1 MKIKNLFKALFFS
14 EDSEPVVVFDA
25 KSTELPDKNLHN
37 NAESVYG
44 RSSSLEQEVSFFATC
59 KEKAR
64 QKYMCEN
71 MDPLL
76 DKIKEEITVQPLL
89 ARVIRN
95 ISKGVLKNGYRF
107 ECSERNV
114 EIESAIKRKFDN
126 LLMESGYEENE
137 FLQETLMNLIKY
149 SNVFVKPLRSGT
161 TNKLIGV
168 LNMQNKGFSVS
179 KAIGTGIAKQYK
191 FERKGVISGYVQT
204 KADKAKL
211 FNAPYDIWHCAFSK
225 ETDEVFGMPIWVS
238 VIPIIKKYNY
248 LISSSI
254 DSYSDQSIEQTIFRV
269 GLTKNGNVKPVTP
282 ESFNSLK
289 NQLQHNQGEDI
300 ITDVPVDPVTVSKT
314 YTSPDKI
321 LDVLSTQVIAGLF
334 TSESQL
340 GRSGAGRQDSET
352 QQSNTDGIVLEFQKT
367 LENFLNKTMIKEI
380 AKELYPLEYLKNPVK
395 IKFIPAF
402 NDTERLEK
410 HAVFKFQGGIIDL
423 DEAREICGHTTQ
435 INSSK
440 TNYEL
445 YQKTEIDG
453 TTQNTNSPAN
463 QHTSGTGT
471 TKKSKNQ

>member
-1 MKIKNLFKALFFS
+1 MKIKDFFKDLFFS
-14 EDSEPVVVFDA
+14 EDSEPVVVSDA
-25 KSTELPDKNLHN
+25 KSAELSDKNLHN

-44 RSSSLEQEVSFFATC
+44 KGSTLQSEVLFYANC
-59 KEKAR
+59 KEKLR

-71 MDPLL
+71 MDALL

-95 ISKGVLKNGYRF
+95 ISKGVLKNGYKF
-107 ECSERNV
+107 ECAERNT
-114 EIESAIKRKFDN
+114 EMEAAIKRRFDN
-126 LLMESGYEENE
+126 LLINSGYEESE
-137 FLQETLMNLIKY
+137 FLQEALMNLIKY
-149 SNVFVKPLRSGT
+149 SNIFVKPLRDGQ

-191 FERKGVISGYVQT
+191 FERKGVIENYVST

-211 FNAPYDIWHCAFSK
+211 YNAPYDIWHCAFGK

-238 VIPIIKKYNY
+238 VIPVIKKYNY

-282 ESFNSLK
+282 ESYNSLK
-289 NQLQHNQGEDI
+289 NQLQGNQGEDI
-300 ITDVPVDPVTVSKT
+300 ITDVPVDPVTISKN

-321 LDVLSTQVIAGLF
+321 LDVLSIQVIAGLF

-340 GRSGAGRQDSET
+340 GKSGAGRQDAET
-352 QQSNTDGIVLEFQKT
+352 QQSNTDGIVLEFQKA
-367 LENFLNKTMIKEI
+367 LENFLNKTIVREI
-380 AKELYPLEYLKNPVK
+380 SKELYPVESLKNPIK
-395 IKFIPAF
+395 IKFVPVF

-423 DEAREICGHTTQ
+423 EEAREMCGHTKP
-435 INSSK
+435 INTSK

-445 YQKTEIDG
+445 YQKKEIDG
-453 TTQNTNSPAN
+453 TTQNSNSPAN
-463 QHTSGTGT
+463 QHTAGTGST
-471 TKKSKNQ
+471 QKSKNQ